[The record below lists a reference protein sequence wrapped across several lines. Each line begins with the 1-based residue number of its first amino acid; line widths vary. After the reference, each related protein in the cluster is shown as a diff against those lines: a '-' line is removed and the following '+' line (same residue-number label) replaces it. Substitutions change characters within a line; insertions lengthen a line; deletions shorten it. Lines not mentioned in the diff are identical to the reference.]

1 MKRILAKLALFI
13 IAGIFT
19 SACFKGQELPVAETF
34 PAQAEQEQSPAES
47 VTTEEITPIEEGE
60 KTTVQNETE
69 ETGTGNTVI
78 ESGEKKENPQ
88 EIEENNGEV
97 QEVEKEEVS
106 EIPVQKIE
114 IQEALIQFIE
124 KIERT
129 ITENELKLEELKA
142 LRLELNR
149 AVEDLE
155 LGEELNRRVVE
166 LRKRI
171 IRLEQ
176 QARKS

>member
-129 ITENELKLEELKA
+129 I
-142 LRLELNR
+142 RLELNR